1 MALNYTVQGFSR
13 PPREV
18 YGKAM
23 EAAIK
28 ALQLDP
34 ELAEAHAALGY
45 AKLNYEWDWA
55 GAESEFR
62 KAIELNPGSSDAHW
76 MYAVYLTAM
85 MRFDEATSEVQQA
98 HQLDPFS
105 PTINDLTGWVL
116 MYERRYGDA
125 IAQFKRTLEL
135 EPGYRLSHSWL
146 AACYI
151 SKRMYPE
158 ARGELDE
165 LGLPADDPS
174 RGVIDWLTGNKKQ
187 ALKCAESLK
196 RRAQHEY
203 VDPFYVAVFYSGLGD
218 KDAAF
223 AWLEKGFE
231 GRSANMP
238 QMNIEPGFD
247 LLRSDPHFR
256 DLLLRMNLPQ

>member
-1 MALNYTVQGFSR
+1 
-13 PPREV
+13 
-18 YGKAM
+18 
-23 EAAIK
+23 
-28 ALQLDP
+28 
-34 ELAEAHAALGY
+34 
-45 AKLNYEWDWA
+45 
-55 GAESEFR
+55 
-62 KAIELNPGSSDAHW
+62 

-105 PTINDLTGWVL
+105 PTINDLIGWVL

-125 IAQFKRTLEL
+125 IAQFKRALEL
-135 EPGYRLSHSWL
+135 APGYRLSHSWL

-203 VDPFYVAVFYSGLGD
+203 VDPFYVALFYSGLGD

-238 QMNIEPGFD
+238 QMNMEPGFD
-247 LLRSDPHFR
+247 LLRSDPRFR
-256 DLLLRMNLPQ
+256 DLLLRMNFPQ